1 VGPNQLVILRLASY
15 YTERGESPGMW
26 VGSGLAGIDGLQALD
41 AVTVEQM
48 RALFGAGM
56 HPLATQRLQQL
67 SDADLTD
74 ANIEAE
80 TRLGSPF
87 KVSEI
92 KPSRFRVEVAKRIA
106 ALNARAG
113 LPADWPVSHA
123 ERARIRSEVARELF
137 AAEYGRPPADAREV
151 VGTIAKHSRPGS
163 QTVAGFDLTFSPVKS
178 VSTLWAV
185 ADSHTRRRSNG
196 PTRPP
201 SMMRCSSWNGMPC
214 SPERGREGSGR

>member
-1 VGPNQLVILRLASY
+1 MYPSNSQSFKSNTLLHERPLRVCWLTASNAAVDFGGCDDEHSQAHRRLGVRLSNPAGGCAGCHREGSCWVGLLLHR
-15 YTERGESPGMW
+15 TRRKPGMW
-26 VGSGLAGIDGLQALD
+26 VGSGLAGIDGLQAWA

-74 ANIEAE
+74 ANIEAA

-106 ALNARAG
+106 AARSPG
-113 LPADWPVSHA
+113 SC
-123 ERARIRSEVARELF
+123 
-137 AAEYGRPPADAREV
+137 
-151 VGTIAKHSRPGS
+151 SRPS
-163 QTVAGFDLTFSPVKS
+163 MAGHQQMPAR
-178 VSTLWAV
+178 WPG
-185 ADSHTRRRSNG
+185 RSRSIPG
-196 PTRPP
+196 
-201 SMMRCSSWNGMPC
+201 
-214 SPERGREGSGR
+214 RGRRQSPALI